1 MDRNGG
7 AGTYR
12 LVVRGELGDRWVGNF
27 EGMQLTRADGTTV
40 LTGEVVDQ
48 AHLVGLIQQAQE
60 LSLEIVSVE
69 QVARAKQGGT

>member
-12 LVVRGELGDRWVGNF
+12 LVVRGELGDRWAGHF
-27 EGMQLTRADGTTV
+27 EGMRLTWEDGNSV
-40 LTGEVVDQ
+40 FTGEVVDQ

-60 LSLEIVSVE
+60 LSLELVSVE
-69 QVARAKQGGT
+69 QVARASQGGT